1 MYFSRKAN
9 GWDLETF
16 IFIQYSRFS
25 SSLIICYVVQAL
37 ESMQEKGMQ
46 NDPRYPQLMAMANKA
61 SSTLTWKAWR
71 HRTTWR
77 VHRTGAGVRDHLFDV
92 LMEFCSINKLSESSE
107 YIFYRN
113 PLIRVLQ
120 TLKQTVA
127 DPHWGATG
135 MCTP

>member
-61 SSTLTWKAWR
+61 KQYA
-71 HRTTWR
+71 H
-77 VHRTGAGVRDHLFDV
+77 
-92 LMEFCSINKLSESSE
+92 ME
-107 YIFYRN
+107 
-113 PLIRVLQ
+113 
-120 TLKQTVA
+120 
-127 DPHWGATG
+127 G
-135 MCTP
+135 MASQDNMGGPPDRSRGKRPSF